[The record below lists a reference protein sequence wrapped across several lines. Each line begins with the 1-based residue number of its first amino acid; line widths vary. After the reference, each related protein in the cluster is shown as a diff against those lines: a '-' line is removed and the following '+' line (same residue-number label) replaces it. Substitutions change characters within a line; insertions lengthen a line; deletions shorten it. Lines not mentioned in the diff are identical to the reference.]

1 MYLATFSL
9 PNAPWVPWVGT
20 LILLLFLLC
29 LPRLLGIV
37 YIPHTQVGIIEKI
50 WSGKGSLR
58 EGQIIARNGEAG
70 FQARFLR
77 GGIHFG
83 LYPWQY
89 RIHKEPLVVVAEGKM
104 AYVYARDGIPLEPTQ
119 TLGKNVDSNH
129 FQDAVKFLESGG
141 QRGRQRGILREG
153 VYAINLALFVV
164 ISDERVFSG
173 PVREAAERYE
183 SWKAQLA
190 SIRAFDPVVIGSGLG
205 GQGHIRSNFGDGIAS
220 EAGSRQPQ
228 AVATP
233 DFDPNIDTIGVVS
246 IQDGPTIGSGEI
258 IAPEVKGPNGGRD
271 HNYFQDPEAFLE
283 LGGRRGKQLQVLTD
297 GTFFINRWFG
307 TVEIKAKTLI
317 PIGYVG
323 VVVSYHGMAGS
334 DTTGEAFRY
343 GEQVE
348 AGHRGVWRSALA
360 PGKYALNPYAVK
372 VELVPTI
379 NFVLRWISGQTEAHR
394 YDEDLTSIDLITA
407 DGYEP
412 RLPLSLVLHIDYQ
425 KAPSVVQ
432 RFGDVKRLITQTLDP
447 ILTAYFRDVA
457 QTSHM
462 LDLLTK
468 REEIQKEAT
477 EQLGERFRKYDINV
491 VAVLIG
497 RPESREVGPGQ
508 ADPIET
514 LFDQLRMRRLADE
527 QRATFIKQEEAAQ
540 QQVMLN
546 QARAKAERQT
556 ELTQSAIAVDIA
568 ANRGQ
573 AQFAEA
579 EQLAKKQVT
588 LAQGEARAKELIG
601 KGESS
606 RIAQVGLAEAA
617 VTLQKV
623 GAYRDP
629 RLYALNVFADQF
641 SKSVQPLVP
650 NRLFI
655 GGAGGKAGEGPAGG
669 NVLETLLSLILSEK
683 AGINIEE
690 SEKTS
695 KPLEEFIRQFTASA
709 SADGG
714 RQTKKTSATPETPS
728 AADTGKR
735 PT

>member
-1 MYLATFSL
+1 MNFIALSL
-9 PNAPWVPWVGT
+9 PHAAQLVWWVGGAAT
-20 LILLLFLLC
+20 LILLMC

-50 WSGKGSLR
+50 WSSKGSLR

-89 RIHKEPLVVVAEGKM
+89 RIHREPLVVVAEGKM
-104 AYVYARDGIPLEPTQ
+104 AYVYARDGIPLEPIQ
-119 TLGKNVDSNH
+119 TLGRNVDSNH
-129 FQDAVKFLESGG
+129 FQDAIAFLEAGG

-153 VYAINLALFVV
+153 VYAINVALFVV
-164 ISDERVFSG
+164 ITEERVFSG
-173 PVREAAERYE
+173 AVRESADKYE
-183 SWKAQLA
+183 LWKAQLLGL
-190 SIRAFDPVVIGSGLG
+190 RAFDPIVIGSG
-205 GQGHIRSNFGDGIAS
+205 GQSHVRGIAESSAS
-220 EAGSRQPQ
+220 EAGAPPSL
-228 AVATP
+228 AAMP
-233 DFDPNIDTIGVVS
+233 DFNPNIDTIGVVS

-258 IAPEVKGPNGGRD
+258 IAPEIKAADGKD
-271 HNYFQDPEAFLE
+271 HNYFQDPEAFLQ
-283 LGGRRGKQLQVLTD
+283 LGGKRGKQLQVLTD

-323 VVVSYHGMAGS
+323 VVVSYYGAAGD
-334 DTTGEAFRY
+334 DTTGESFRY

-348 AGHRGVWRSALA
+348 AGHRGVWRSALT

-379 NFVLRWISGQTEAHR
+379 NFVLRWISGQTEAHH

-468 REEIQKEAT
+468 REEIQKRAT
-477 EQLGERFRKYDINV
+477 EELGERFKRYDINV

-497 RPESREVGPGQ
+497 RPESRETPAGQ

-527 QRATFIKQEEAAQ
+527 QRATYAKQEEAAQ
-540 QQVMLN
+540 QQVALN
-546 QARAKAERQT
+546 QAKAKAERQT

-568 ANRGQ
+568 KNRGQ
-573 AQFAEA
+573 AEFAEA
-579 EQLAKKQVT
+579 EQLAKKQIA
-588 LAQGEARAKELIG
+588 LAEGEARSKELIG

-606 RIAQVGLAEAA
+606 RTAQIGLAEAA

-623 GAYRDP
+623 NAYRDP
-629 RLYALNVFADQF
+629 RLYALNVFANEF

-650 NRLFI
+650 SRLFI
-655 GGAGGKAGEGPAGG
+655 SNRGGAGGDGEGQGSG
-669 NVLETLLSLILSEK
+669 SVLETLLSLILSEK
-683 AGINIEE
+683 AGINV
-690 SEKTS
+690 SQNTANS
-695 KPLEEFIRQFTASA
+695 KPLEEFIQQFTGKISPNGNPDRK
-709 SADGG
+709 SSEE
-714 RQTKKTSATPETPS
+714 KTATGS
-728 AADTGKR
+728 R
-735 PT
+735 

>member
-1 MYLATFSL
+1 MNSIAILTAVPLAT
-9 PNAPWVPWVGT
+9 WVKV
-20 LILLLFLLC
+20 LVILAFLLV

-37 YIPHTQVGIIEKI
+37 YIPHTHVGIIEKL
-50 WSGKGSLR
+50 WSSRGSLC
-58 EGQIIARNGEAG
+58 EGQIIARKGEAG
-70 FQARFLR
+70 LQARFLR

-104 AYVYARDGIPLEPTQ
+104 AYVYARDGVPLEPIQ
-119 TLGKNVDSNH
+119 TLGRNVESNH
-129 FQDAVKFLESGG
+129 FQDAIRFLEAQG

-153 VYAINLALFVV
+153 VYAINLGLFVV
-164 ISDERVFSG
+164 ITEERVFSG
-173 PVREAAERYE
+173 PVRESLDRYE

-190 SIRAFDPVVIGSGLG
+190 SMRAFDPVVIGTGAG
-205 GQGHIRSNFGDGIAS
+205 GQSHLRVNVVAAIAS
-220 EAGSRQPQ
+220 GVD
-228 AVATP
+228 VAPSLDKNTTE
-233 DFDPNIDTIGVVS
+233 FDPNVDTIGVVS

-258 IAPEVKGPNGGRD
+258 IAPEVKASAGKD
-271 HNYFQDPEAFLE
+271 HNYFQDPEVFLE

-307 TVEIKAKTLI
+307 SVEIKAKTLI

-323 VVVSYHGMAGS
+323 VVVSYHGAVGD
-334 DTTGEAFRY
+334 DTTGESFRY

-379 NFVLRWISGQTEAHR
+379 NFVLRWISGKTEAHR

-468 REEIQKEAT
+468 REEIQKRAT
-477 EQLGERFRKYDINV
+477 EELGARFTRYDINV

-497 RPESREVGPGQ
+497 RPESREIAAGQ

-527 QRATFIKQEEAAQ
+527 QRATYATQEAAAK
-540 QQVMLN
+540 QQVALN
-546 QARAKAERQT
+546 QAKAKAERQT
-556 ELTQSAIAVDIA
+556 ELTQSAIAVEIA

-573 AQFAEA
+573 AEFAEA

-588 LAQGEARAKELIG
+588 LAEGEARSKELIG

-650 NRLFI
+650 SRLFI
-655 GGAGGKAGEGPAGG
+655 NNGGGGSGESQGVGG
-669 NVLETLLSLILSEK
+669 GSVLETLLSLILSEK
-683 AGINIEE
+683 AGINTREDAA
-690 SEKTS
+690 SS
-695 KPLEEFIRQFTASA
+695 KPLEEFMRQFAHRGNGDPVSKERSA
-709 SADGG
+709 S
-714 RQTKKTSATPETPS
+714 PEKP
-728 AADTGKR
+728 DTGSR
-735 PT
+735 

>member
-1 MYLATFSL
+1 MNFIALGFAL
-9 PNAPWVPWVGT
+9 PAALHNPWLHGAALVV
-20 LILLLFLLC
+20 LLLC

-50 WSGKGSLR
+50 WSSKGSLR

-70 FQARFLR
+70 YQAKFLR

-104 AYVYARDGIPLEPTQ
+104 AYVYARDGIPLEPIQ
-119 TLGKNVDSNH
+119 TLGRTVDSNH
-129 FQDAVKFLESGG
+129 FQDAFRFLEAHG

-153 VYAINLALFVV
+153 
-164 ISDERVFSG
+164 
-173 PVREAAERYE
+173 
-183 SWKAQLA
+183 
-190 SIRAFDPVVIGSGLG
+190 GSTPSLT
-205 GQGHIRSNFGDGIAS
+205 A
-220 EAGSRQPQ
+220 
-228 AVATP
+228 ATP
-233 DFDPNIDTIGVVS
+233 DFNPNVDTIGVVS

-258 IAPEVKGPNGGRD
+258 IAPEARAIDGKD
-271 HNYFQDPEAFLE
+271 HNYFQDPEAFLQ
-283 LGGRRGKQLQVLTD
+283 LGGKRGKQLQVLTD

-323 VVVSYHGMAGS
+323 VVVSYHGAAGD
-334 DTTGEAFRY
+334 DTTGESFRY

-348 AGHRGVWRSALA
+348 SGHRGVWRSALA

-379 NFVLRWISGQTEAHR
+379 NFVLRWISGQTEAHH

-468 REEIQKEAT
+468 RQEIQKRAT
-477 EQLGERFRKYDINV
+477 EELGERFKRYDINV

-497 RPESREVGPGQ
+497 RPESRENVAAGK

-527 QRATFIKQEEAAQ
+527 QRATYAKQQEAAQ
-540 QQVMLN
+540 QQIALN
-546 QARAKAERQT
+546 EAEAKAERQT
-556 ELTQSAIAVDIA
+556 ELTQSAIAVEIA

-579 EQLAKKQVT
+579 EQLAKKQVA
-588 LAQGEARAKELIG
+588 LAEGEARAKALIG

-629 RLYALNVFADQF
+629 RLYALNVFAEQF
-641 SKSVQPLVP
+641 SHSVQPLVP

-655 GGAGGKAGEGPAGG
+655 NNAGGKDGEGQPGGG

-683 AGINIEE
+683 AGINI
-690 SEKTS
+690 SGDASTS
-695 KPLEEFIRQFTASA
+695 RPLEDFIRKFTGNGGQSDRGQAKQETAS
-709 SADGG
+709 
-714 RQTKKTSATPETPS
+714 TAT
-728 AADTGKR
+728 AGKR
-735 PT
+735 DNSG

>member
-1 MYLATFSL
+1 MNHLALSL
-9 PNAPWVPWVGT
+9 PEAPWVLLVGG
-20 LILLLFLLC
+20 LAVLVVLVC

-37 YIPHTQVGIIEKI
+37 YIPHTHVGIIEKI
-50 WSGKGSLR
+50 WSSKGSLR

-89 RIHKEPLVVVAEGKM
+89 RIHKEPLVVVGEGKM
-104 AYVYARDGIPLEPTQ
+104 AYVYARDGVPLEPIQ
-119 TLGKNVDSNH
+119 TLGRTVDSNH
-129 FQDAVKFLESGG
+129 FQDAVRFLEAQG

-164 ISDERVFSG
+164 ITEDRVFAG
-173 PVREAAERYE
+173 PVKESADQYE

-190 SIRAFDPVVIGSGLG
+190 GLRAFDSVVIGAGQSRFTAHLG
-205 GQGHIRSNFGDGIAS
+205 DTSAT
-220 EAGSRQPQ
+220 EAGSPPSL
-228 AVATP
+228 AAASP
-233 DFDPNIDTIGVVS
+233 DFNPSTDTIGVVS

-258 IAPEVKGPNGGRD
+258 IAPEVKATGGLD
-271 HNYFQDPEAFLE
+271 HNYFQDPEAFLQ
-283 LGGRRGKQLQVLTD
+283 LGGKRGKQLQVLTD

-323 VVVSYHGMAGS
+323 VVVSYHGAAGD
-334 DTTGEAFRY
+334 DTTGESFRY

-348 AGHRGVWRSALA
+348 PGQRGVWRSALT

-379 NFVLRWISGQTEAHR
+379 NFVLRWVSGQTEAHH

-468 REEIQKEAT
+468 REEIQRHAT
-477 EQLGERFRKYDINV
+477 EELGARFQKYDINL

-497 RPESREVGPGQ
+497 RPESREIAAGH

-527 QRATFIKQEEAAQ
+527 QRATYAKQEEAAQ
-540 QQVMLN
+540 QQVALN
-546 QARAKAERQT
+546 EAKAKAERQT
-556 ELTQSAIAVDIA
+556 ELTQSAIAVEIA
-568 ANRGQ
+568 ANRGE

-579 EQLAKKQVT
+579 EQLAKKQVM
-588 LAQGEARAKELIG
+588 LAEGEARSKELIG

-606 RIAQVGLAEAA
+606 RIAQVGLAEAP

-629 RLYALNVFADQF
+629 RLYALNVFADRF
-641 SKSVQPLVP
+641 SQSVQPLVP
-650 NRLFI
+650 SRLFI
-655 GGAGGKAGEGPAGG
+655 SSGAGSKPGEPQGTGS
-669 NVLETLLSLILSEK
+669 VLETLLSLILSEK
-683 AGINIEE
+683 AGINIQENN
-690 SEKTS
+690 SSS
-695 KPLEEFIRQFTASA
+695 KPLEDFLRQFTGS
-709 SADGG
+709 SGNGDPL
-714 RQTKKTSATPETPS
+714 KKGTSATLHT
-728 AADTGKR
+728 AASKSR
-735 PT
+735 

>member
-1 MYLATFSL
+1 MNFIALGFALAAALHS
-9 PNAPWVPWVGT
+9 PWLHGAALVV
-20 LILLLFLLC
+20 LLLC

-50 WSGKGSLR
+50 WSSKGSLR

-70 FQARFLR
+70 YQARFLR

-104 AYVYARDGIPLEPTQ
+104 AYVYARDGVPLEPIQ
-119 TLGKNVDSNH
+119 TLGRTVDSNH
-129 FQDAVKFLESGG
+129 FQNAFRFLEAQG

-164 ISDERVFSG
+164 ITEERVFSG
-173 PVREAAERYE
+173 PVRESADRYE

-190 SIRAFDPVVIGSGLG
+190 SLRAFDPVVIGSGG
-205 GQGHIRSNFGDGIAS
+205 RRHFQANIGDTSAS
-220 EAGSRQPQ
+220 EAGAPPSLVDKIPE
-228 AVATP
+228 
-233 DFDPNIDTIGVVS
+233 FNPNVDTIGVVS

-258 IAPEVKGPNGGRD
+258 IAPEIKAADSKD
-271 HNYFQDPEAFLE
+271 HNYFQDPEAFLQ
-283 LGGRRGKQLQVLTD
+283 LGGKRGKQLQVLTD

-323 VVVSYHGMAGS
+323 VVVSYHGAAGD
-334 DTTGEAFRY
+334 DTTGESFRY

-379 NFVLRWISGQTEAHR
+379 NFVLRWISGQTEAHH

-468 REEIQKEAT
+468 REEIQKRAT
-477 EQLGERFRKYDINV
+477 EELGERFKKYDINV

-497 RPESREVGPGQ
+497 RPESRENAAGQ

-527 QRATFIKQEEAAQ
+527 QRATFAKQEEAAQ
-540 QQVMLN
+540 QQVALN
-546 QARAKAERQT
+546 QAKAKAERQT

-568 ANRGQ
+568 KNRGQ
-573 AQFAEA
+573 AAFAEA

-588 LAQGEARAKELIG
+588 LAEGEARAKELIG

-623 GAYRDP
+623 NAYRDP

-650 NRLFI
+650 SRLFI
-655 GGAGGKAGEGPAGG
+655 SNARGTSGDGQGGGS
-669 NVLETLLSLILSEK
+669 VLETLLNLILSEK
-683 AGINIEE
+683 AGINVQENPA
-690 SEKTS
+690 SS
-695 KPLEEFIRQFTASA
+695 KLLEDFIQQFT
-709 SADGG
+709 G
-714 RQTKKTSATPETPS
+714 RRSPNGDPLRKDREEK
-728 AADTGKR
+728 
-735 PT
+735 

>member
-1 MYLATFSL
+1 MHLALFSL
-9 PNAPWVPWVGT
+9 PDAPWFPWLAAV
-20 LILLLFLLC
+20 IVILFLLV

-50 WSGKGSLR
+50 WSRKGSLR

-89 RIHKEPLVVVAEGKM
+89 RIHKEPLVIVAEGKM
-104 AYVYARDGIPLEPTQ
+104 AYVYARDGVPLEPTQ

-129 FQDAVKFLESGG
+129 FQDAVKFLESCG

-153 VYAINLALFVV
+153 VYAINLSLFVV
-164 ISDERVFSG
+164 ISDERVFCG
-173 PVREAAERYE
+173 PVKEAADRYE

-190 SIRAFDPVVIGSGLG
+190 SIRAFDPVVIGSAAG
-205 GQGHIRSNFGDGIAS
+205 GQGHFRSNLVDSTAS
-220 EAGSRQPQ
+220 EAGSKQPL

-258 IAPEVKGPNGGRD
+258 IAPEVKAPDGKRD

-323 VVVSYHGMAGS
+323 VVVSYHGLAGS

-468 REEIQKEAT
+468 REEIQKRAT
-477 EQLGERFRKYDINV
+477 EQLGERFQRYDINV

-497 RPESREVGPGQ
+497 RPESREVAEGK

-546 QARAKAERQT
+546 QAQAKAQRQT
-556 ELTQSAIAVDIA
+556 ELT
-568 ANRGQ
+568 R
-573 AQFAEA
+573 
-579 EQLAKKQVT
+579 
-588 LAQGEARAKELIG
+588 R
-601 KGESS
+601 
-606 RIAQVGLAEAA
+606 
-617 VTLQKV
+617 
-623 GAYRDP
+623 
-629 RLYALNVFADQF
+629 
-641 SKSVQPLVP
+641 
-650 NRLFI
+650 
-655 GGAGGKAGEGPAGG
+655 
-669 NVLETLLSLILSEK
+669 
-683 AGINIEE
+683 
-690 SEKTS
+690 
-695 KPLEEFIRQFTASA
+695 SA
-709 SADGG
+709 SEGIDRKG
-714 RQTKKTSATPETPS
+714 RIVPHCASWF
-728 AADTGKR
+728 G
-735 PT
+735 

>member
-1 MYLATFSL
+1 MNFIALLALSL
-9 PNAPWVPWVGT
+9 PQTPWVLWAGGFT
-20 LILLLFLLC
+20 LVVLLLC

-50 WSGKGSLR
+50 WSSKGSLR

-104 AYVYARDGIPLEPTQ
+104 AYVYARDGVPLEPIQ
-119 TLGKNVDSNH
+119 TLGRTVDSNH
-129 FQDAVKFLESGG
+129 FQDAGRFLEAQG

-153 VYAINLALFVV
+153 VYAINLALFV
-164 ISDERVFSG
+164 IITEERVFSG
-173 PVREAAERYE
+173 PVKESADRYE
-183 SWKAQLA
+183 SWKAQLGA
-190 SIRAFDPVVIGSGLG
+190 LRAFDPVVIGAA
-205 GQGHIRSNFGDGIAS
+205 GQPHFKANIAITSAS
-220 EAGSRQPQ
+220 EAGSAPSL
-228 AVATP
+228 AETP
-233 DFDPNIDTIGVVS
+233 EFNPSIDTIGVVS

-258 IAPEVKGPNGGRD
+258 IAPEVKAVDGKD
-271 HNYFQDPEAFLE
+271 HNYFQDPEAFLQ
-283 LGGRRGKQLQVLTD
+283 LGGKRGKQLQVLTD

-307 TVEIKAKTLI
+307 TVDIKAKTLI

-323 VVVSYHGMAGS
+323 VVVSYHGAAGD
-334 DTTGEAFRY
+334 DTTGETFRY

-348 AGHRGVWRSALA
+348 CGHRGVWRSALT

-468 REEIQKEAT
+468 REEIQKRAT
-477 EQLGERFRKYDINV
+477 EELGERFKRYDINV

-497 RPESREVGPGQ
+497 RPESRAVAAGQ

-527 QRATFIKQEEAAQ
+527 QRATYAKQEEAAQ
-540 QQVMLN
+540 QQVALN
-546 QARAKAERQT
+546 EAKAKAERQT
-556 ELTQSAIAVDIA
+556 ELTQSAIAVAIA

-573 AQFAEA
+573 AEFAEA
-579 EQLAKKQVT
+579 EQLAKKQIT
-588 LAQGEARAKELIG
+588 LAQGEARSKELIG

-650 NRLFI
+650 SRLFI
-655 GGAGGKAGEGPAGG
+655 SNAGGKQDEGQPNGTG
-669 NVLETLLSLILSEK
+669 SVLETLLSLILSEK
-683 AGINIEE
+683 AGINIQE
-690 SEKTS
+690 SSASST
-695 KPLEEFIRQFTASA
+695 PLEDFIRQFTSGGSAGNGEAS
-709 SADGG
+709 
-714 RQTKKTSATPETPS
+714 TKAEPRRAEKETATS
-728 AADTGKR
+728 R
-735 PT
+735 

>member
-1 MYLATFSL
+1 MISIALSL
-9 PNAPWVPWVGT
+9 PSAPWVLWLGGIAVVV
-20 LILLLFLLC
+20 LLLC

-58 EGQIIARNGEAG
+58 EGQIVARNGEAG
-70 FQARFLR
+70 YQAKFLR

-89 RIHKEPLVVVAEGKM
+89 RIHKEPLVSVAEGKM
-104 AYVYARDGIPLEPTQ
+104 AYVYARDGVPLEPIQ
-119 TLGKNVDSNH
+119 TLGRTVDSNH
-129 FQDAVKFLESGG
+129 FQDAFRFLEAQG

-164 ISDERVFSG
+164 ITEDRVFSG
-173 PVREAAERYE
+173 PVRESADRYE

-190 SIRAFDPVVIGSGLG
+190 SLRGFDPVVIGAG
-205 GQGHIRSNFGDGIAS
+205 GQSHFKANIADTSAS
-220 EAGSRQPQ
+220 EAGS
-228 AVATP
+228 TP
-233 DFDPNIDTIGVVS
+233 SLVEKMPEFNPNVDTIGVVS
-246 IQDGPTIGSGEI
+246 IQDGPTIASGEI
-258 IAPEVKGPNGGRD
+258 IAPEVKAIDGKD
-271 HNYFQDPEAFLE
+271 HNYFQDPEAFLQ
-283 LGGRRGKQLQVLTD
+283 LGGKRGKQLQVLTD

-323 VVVSYHGMAGS
+323 VVVSYHGAAGD
-334 DTTGEAFRY
+334 DTTGETFRY

-468 REEIQKEAT
+468 REEIQKRAT
-477 EQLGERFRKYDINV
+477 GELGERFKLYDINV

-497 RPESREVGPGQ
+497 RPESREIAAGQ

-527 QRATFIKQEEAAQ
+527 QRATYAKQEEAAK
-540 QQVMLN
+540 QQVTLN
-546 QARAKAERQT
+546 EAKAKAERQT
-556 ELTQSAIAVDIA
+556 ELTQSAIAVEIA

-573 AQFAEA
+573 AEFAEA
-579 EQLAKKQVT
+579 EQLAKKQIT

-601 KGESS
+601 RGESS

-650 NRLFI
+650 SRLFI
-655 GGAGGKAGEGPAGG
+655 SNAGGKSGEGEPSGTG
-669 NVLETLLSLILSEK
+669 SVLETLLSLILSEK
-683 AGINIEE
+683 AGINIQDDT
-690 SEKTS
+690 SSS
-695 KPLEEFIRQFTASA
+695 KPLEDFIRQFTAGSSA
-709 SADGG
+709 GNGEPSRKA
-714 RQTKKTSATPETPS
+714 ATEVAAKGTP
-728 AADTGKR
+728 GPR
-735 PT
+735 

>member
-1 MYLATFSL
+1 MNTIALL
-9 PNAPWVPWVGT
+9 PADAPWLIWVGVLAIVVF
-20 LILLLFLLC
+20 LIC
-29 LPRLLGIV
+29 LPRLLGVV
-37 YIPHTQVGIIEKI
+37 YIPYTHVGIIEKI
-50 WSGKGSLR
+50 WSSKGSLR

-70 FQARFLR
+70 LQAKFLR

-104 AYVYARDGIPLEPTQ
+104 AYIYARDGVPLEPVQ
-119 TLGKNVDSNH
+119 TLGRNVDSNH
-129 FQDAVKFLESGG
+129 FQDALRFLEAQG

-153 VYAINLALFVV
+153 VYAINVGLFVV
-164 ISDERVFSG
+164 ITEDRVFSG
-173 PVREAAERYE
+173 PVREAIDRYA

-190 SIRAFDPVVIGSGLG
+190 SMRAFDPVVIGTGAG
-205 GQGHIRSNFGDGIAS
+205 GQNHARPFLADSSVS
-220 EAGSRQPQ
+220 EVGAPSSL
-228 AVATP
+228 AEEMAE
-233 DFDPNIDTIGVVS
+233 FDPNVDTIGVVS

-258 IAPEVKGPNGGRD
+258 IAPEVKAVAGRD
-271 HNYFQDPEAFLE
+271 HNYFQDPEVFLE

-323 VVVSYHGMAGS
+323 VVVSYHGAPGD
-334 DTTGEAFRY
+334 DTTGESFRY

-348 AGHRGVWRSALA
+348 TGHRGVWRSALA

-379 NFVLRWISGQTEAHR
+379 NFVLRWISGQTEAHH

-457 QTSHM
+457 QTSNM

-468 REEIQKEAT
+468 REEIQKRAT
-477 EQLGERFRKYDINV
+477 DELGTRFTRYDINV

-497 RPESREVGPGQ
+497 RPESREIAPGQ

-527 QRATFIKQEEAAQ
+527 QRATYAIQEKAAK
-540 QQVMLN
+540 QQVELN
-546 QARAKAERQT
+546 QAKAKAERQT
-556 ELTQSAIAVDIA
+556 ELTQSAIAVEIA

-573 AQFAEA
+573 AEFAEA
-579 EQLAKKQVT
+579 EQLAKKQVA
-588 LAQGEARAKELIG
+588 LAEGEARSKELIG

-650 NRLFI
+650 SRLFI
-655 GGAGGKAGEGPAGG
+655 SNGGGRSGEDSGAGGGS
-669 NVLETLLSLILSEK
+669 VLETLLTLILSEK
-683 AGINIEE
+683 AGINTRED
-690 SEKTS
+690 SASS
-695 KPLEEFIRQFTASA
+695 KPLEDFIRQFASRGNGDLSSKERPASAEKAATAS
-709 SADGG
+709 
-714 RQTKKTSATPETPS
+714 R
-728 AADTGKR
+728 
-735 PT
+735 

>member
-1 MYLATFSL
+1 MNTIALL
-9 PNAPWVPWVGT
+9 PVEAPWMIWAGALAIVA
-20 LILLLFLLC
+20 LLLC
-29 LPRLLGIV
+29 LPRLLGVV
-37 YIPHTQVGIIEKI
+37 YIPYTHVGIIEKI
-50 WSGKGSLR
+50 WSSKGSLR

-70 FQARFLR
+70 LQARFLR

-104 AYVYARDGIPLEPTQ
+104 AYIYARDGVPLEPVQ
-119 TLGKNVDSNH
+119 TLGRNVDSNH
-129 FQDAVKFLESGG
+129 FQDALRFLEAQG

-153 VYAINLALFVV
+153 VYAINLGLFVV
-164 ISDERVFSG
+164 ITEDRVFSG
-173 PVREAAERYE
+173 PVREAIDRYA

-190 SIRAFDPVVIGSGLG
+190 SMRAFDPVVIGTGAG
-205 GQGHIRSNFGDGIAS
+205 GQSRFRAGIADSSAS
-220 EAGSRQPQ
+220 EAGAPSALGEERPE
-228 AVATP
+228 
-233 DFDPNIDTIGVVS
+233 FDPNVDTIGVVS

-258 IAPEVKGPNGGRD
+258 IAPEVKAVAGRD
-271 HNYFQDPEAFLE
+271 HNYFQDPEMFLE

-323 VVVSYHGMAGS
+323 VVVSYHGAPGD
-334 DTTGEAFRY
+334 DTTGESFRY

-348 AGHRGVWRSALA
+348 TGHRGVWRSALA

-379 NFVLRWISGQTEAHR
+379 NFVLRWISGQTEAHH

-457 QTSHM
+457 QTSNM

-468 REEIQKEAT
+468 REEIQKRAT
-477 EQLGERFRKYDINV
+477 DELGTRFTRYDINV

-497 RPESREVGPGQ
+497 RPESREIAAGQ

-527 QRATFIKQEEAAQ
+527 QRVTYATQEEAAK
-540 QQVMLN
+540 QQVALN
-546 QARAKAERQT
+546 QAKAKAERQT
-556 ELTQSAIAVDIA
+556 ELTQSAIAVEIA

-573 AQFAEA
+573 AEFAEA

-588 LAQGEARAKELIG
+588 LAEGEARSKELIG

-650 NRLFI
+650 SRLFI
-655 GGAGGKAGEGPAGG
+655 SHAGGRSGEDSGAGGGS
-669 NVLETLLSLILSEK
+669 VLETLLTLILSEK
-683 AGINIEE
+683 AGINTREDTA
-690 SEKTS
+690 SS
-695 KPLEEFIRQFTASA
+695 KPLEDFIRQFASRGGNGDLSPKERPASA
-709 SADGG
+709 
-714 RQTKKTSATPETPS
+714 KKAATDS
-728 AADTGKR
+728 R
-735 PT
+735 

>member
-1 MYLATFSL
+1 MNFIALGFAL
-9 PNAPWVPWVGT
+9 QDALHNPWLHGAVLVV
-20 LILLLFLLC
+20 LVLC

-37 YIPHTQVGIIEKI
+37 YIPHTQVGVIEKI
-50 WSGKGSLR
+50 WSSKGSLR

-70 FQARFLR
+70 YQARFLR
-77 GGIHFG
+77 GGIHLG

-89 RIHKEPLVVVAEGKM
+89 RIHKEPLVVVAEGKI
-104 AYVYARDGIPLEPTQ
+104 AYIYARDGVPLEPVQ
-119 TLGKNVDSNH
+119 TLGRTVDSNH
-129 FQDAVKFLESGG
+129 FQDAIRFLEAHG

-164 ISDERVFSG
+164 ITEERVFSG
-173 PVREAAERYE
+173 PVRESADRYE

-190 SIRAFDPVVIGSGLG
+190 GLRAFDPVVIGA
-205 GQGHIRSNFGDGIAS
+205 GQSRFTAHLADTSAS
-220 EAGSRQPQ
+220 EAGSPPSL
-228 AVATP
+228 AAASP
-233 DFDPNIDTIGVVS
+233 DFNPSTDSIGVVS

-258 IAPEVKGPNGGRD
+258 IAPEVKPIPGSD
-271 HNYFQDPEAFLE
+271 HNYFQDPEAFLQ
-283 LGGRRGKQLQVLTD
+283 LGGKRGKQLQVLTD

-323 VVVSYHGMAGS
+323 VIVSYHGAAGD
-334 DTTGEAFRY
+334 DTTGDSFRY

-348 AGHRGVWRSALA
+348 SGHRGVWRSALA

-379 NFVLRWISGQTEAHR
+379 NFVLRWISGQTEAHH

-468 REEIQKEAT
+468 REEIQKRAT
-477 EQLGERFRKYDINV
+477 EELGERFKRYDINV

-497 RPESREVGPGQ
+497 RPESREIAAGQ

-514 LFDQLRMRRLADE
+514 LFDQLRMRRLAE
-527 QRATFIKQEEAAQ
+527 ETRAKYATQEAAAK
-540 QQVMLN
+540 QQVALN
-546 QARAKAERQT
+546 QAKAKAERQT
-556 ELTQSAIAVDIA
+556 ELTQSAIAVEIA

-573 AQFAEA
+573 AEFAEA

-588 LAQGEARAKELIG
+588 LAEGEAQAKELIG

-623 GAYRDP
+623 SAYRDP

-655 GGAGGKAGEGPAGG
+655 SNAGEGQSRGS
-669 NVLETLLSLILSEK
+669 VLETLLNLILSEK
-683 AGINIEE
+683 AGINLQENVG
-690 SEKTS
+690 SS
-695 KPLEEFIRQFTASA
+695 KSME
-709 SADGG
+709 
-714 RQTKKTSATPETPS
+714 
-728 AADTGKR
+728 
-735 PT
+735 

>member
-1 MYLATFSL
+1 MNFIALSL
-9 PNAPWVPWVGT
+9 PQTHWVLWLGGLSTV
-20 LILLLFLLC
+20 LFLFC

-50 WSGKGSLR
+50 WSSKGSLR

-70 FQARFLR
+70 YQAKFLR

-104 AYVYARDGIPLEPTQ
+104 AYVYARDGVPLEPIQ
-119 TLGKNVDSNH
+119 TLGRTVDSNH
-129 FQDAVKFLESGG
+129 FQDAVRFLEAHG

-164 ISDERVFSG
+164 ITEERVFSG
-173 PVREAAERYE
+173 PVRESADKYE
-183 SWKAQLA
+183 LWKAQLLA
-190 SIRAFDPVVIGSGLG
+190 LRAFYPVVIGSG
-205 GQGHIRSNFGDGIAS
+205 GQSHIRGIAESSAS
-220 EAGSRQPQ
+220 EAGAPPSL
-228 AVATP
+228 AAMP
-233 DFDPNIDTIGVVS
+233 DFNPNIDTIGVVS

-258 IAPEVKGPNGGRD
+258 IAPEVKAADGKD
-271 HNYFQDPEAFLE
+271 HNYFQDPEAFLA
-283 LGGRRGKQLQVLTD
+283 LGGNRGKQLQVLTD

-323 VVVSYHGMAGS
+323 VVVSYHGAAGD
-334 DTTGEAFRY
+334 DTTGETFRY

-379 NFVLRWISGQTEAHR
+379 NFVLRWISGQTEAHH

-468 REEIQKEAT
+468 REEIQRHAT
-477 EQLGERFRKYDINV
+477 EELGELFKRYDINV

-497 RPESREVGPGQ
+497 RPESREIAAGQ

-527 QRATFIKQEEAAQ
+527 QRETYAKQEEAAK
-540 QQVMLN
+540 QQVALN
-546 QARAKAERQT
+546 EAKAKAERQT
-556 ELTQSAIAVDIA
+556 ELTQSAIAVQIA
-568 ANRGQ
+568 KNRGQ

-579 EQLAKKQVT
+579 GQLAKKQVT
-588 LAQGEARAKELIG
+588 LAEGEARSKELIG
-601 KGESS
+601 KGECS

-623 GAYRDP
+623 SAFRDP
-629 RLYALNVFADQF
+629 RLYALNVFAGEF

-650 NRLFI
+650 SRLFI
-655 GGAGGKAGEGPAGG
+655 SNAGGTAVEGP
-669 NVLETLLSLILSEK
+669 
-683 AGINIEE
+683 
-690 SEKTS
+690 
-695 KPLEEFIRQFTASA
+695 
-709 SADGG
+709 
-714 RQTKKTSATPETPS
+714 
-728 AADTGKR
+728 
-735 PT
+735 

>member
-1 MYLATFSL
+1 MYNIALSL
-9 PNAPWVPWVGT
+9 PDAPWVPWVGG
-20 LILLLFLLC
+20 LLVIVFLFC

-37 YIPHTQVGIIEKI
+37 YIPHTQIGIIEKI
-50 WSGKGSLR
+50 WSSKGSLK

-70 FQARFLR
+70 FQSRYLR

-89 RIHKEPLVVVAEGKM
+89 RIHKEPLVVVGEGKM

-119 TLGKNVDSNH
+119 TLGRNVDSNH
-129 FQDAVKFLESGG
+129 FQDAAKFLESGG

-153 VYAINLALFVV
+153 VYAINVSLFVV

-173 PVREAAERYE
+173 PVREAADRYE
-183 SWKAQLA
+183 TWKAQLA
-190 SIRAFDPVVIGSGLG
+190 SIRAFDPVVIGSAAG
-205 GQGHIRSNFGDGIAS
+205 GQGHFRSTVADTSAS
-220 EAGSRQPQ
+220 EAGSKQPL
-228 AVATP
+228 AVAML
-233 DFDPNIDTIGVVS
+233 DFDPNVDTIGVVS
-246 IQDGPTIGSGEI
+246 IQDGPTIPSGEI
-258 IAPEVKGPNGGRD
+258 IAPEVKSEDGKRD

-323 VVVSYHGMAGS
+323 VVVSYHGMTGV
-334 DTTGEAFRY
+334 DTTGESFRY

-348 AGHRGVWRSALA
+348 TGHRGVWRSALA

-379 NFVLRWISGQTEAHR
+379 NFVLRWISGQSEEHH

-412 RLPLSLVLHIDYQ
+412 SLPLSLVLHIDYQ

-457 QTSHM
+457 QESHM

-477 EQLGERFRKYDINV
+477 KELGERFKNYDINV

-497 RPESREVGPGQ
+497 RPESREVAAGKP
-508 ADPIET
+508 DPIET
-514 LFDQLRMRRLADE
+514 LFDQLRIRRLADE
-527 QRATFIKQEEAAQ
+527 QRATYMKQEEAAQ

-546 QARAKAERQT
+546 QAQAKAQRQT
-556 ELTQSAIAVDIA
+556 ELTQSAIAIEIA

-573 AQFAEA
+573 AEFAEA

-588 LAQGEARAKELIG
+588 LAQGEARSKELIG

-641 SKSVQPLVP
+641 SKSTQPLVP
-650 NRLFI
+650 TRLFI
-655 GGAGGKAGEGPAGG
+655 SGAGGGKAGEPQGG
-669 NVLETLLSLILSEK
+669 GSVLETLLSLLLSEK
-683 AGINIEE
+683 AGINLQE
-690 SEKTS
+690 SSETS
-695 KPLEEFIRQFTASA
+695 RPLQDFIRQFTVAA
-709 SADGG
+709 ATDNGD
-714 RQTKKTSATPETPS
+714 QTKRAGTPS
-728 AADTGKR
+728 TPAKKTTA
-735 PT
+735 

>member
-1 MYLATFSL
+1 MNILALAL
-9 PNAPWVPWVGT
+9 PEAPWVLGVAGIAV
-20 LILLLFLLC
+20 LILLLC

-37 YIPHTQVGIIEKI
+37 YIPHTQVGVIEKI

-70 FQARFLR
+70 YQARFLR

-104 AYVYARDGIPLEPTQ
+104 AYVYARDGVPLEPVQ
-119 TLGKNVDSNH
+119 TLGRTVDSNH
-129 FQDAVKFLESGG
+129 FQDAVRFLEAQG

-153 VYAINLALFVV
+153 VYAVNLALFVV
-164 ISDERVFSG
+164 ITEERVFSG
-173 PVREAAERYE
+173 PVRESADRYE

-190 SIRAFDPVVIGSGLG
+190 SLHAFDPVVIGA
-205 GQGHIRSNFGDGIAS
+205 GQSRFIAHLADTSAS
-220 EAGSRQPQ
+220 EAGSPPSL
-228 AVATP
+228 AAASP
-233 DFDPNIDTIGVVS
+233 DFNPSTDTIGVVS

-258 IAPEVKGPNGGRD
+258 IAPEVKAIPGKD
-271 HNYFQDPEAFLE
+271 HNYFQDPEAFLQ
-283 LGGRRGKQLQVLTD
+283 LGGKRGKQLQVLTD

-323 VVVSYHGMAGS
+323 VVVSYHGAAGD
-334 DTTGEAFRY
+334 DTTGESFRY

-348 AGHRGVWRSALA
+348 PGQRGVWRSALT

-379 NFVLRWISGQTEAHR
+379 NFVLRWISGQTEAHH

-447 ILTAYFRDVA
+447 MLTAYFRDVA

-468 REEIQKEAT
+468 REEIQRHAT
-477 EQLGERFRKYDINV
+477 EELGARFQKYDINV

-497 RPESREVGPGQ
+497 RPESREIASGH

-527 QRATFIKQEEAAQ
+527 QRATYAKQQEAAQ
-540 QQVMLN
+540 QQVALN
-546 QARAKAERQT
+546 EAQAKAQRQT
-556 ELTQSAIAVDIA
+556 ELTQSAIAVEIA

-573 AQFAEA
+573 AEFAEA

-588 LAQGEARAKELIG
+588 LAEGEARSKELIG

-629 RLYALNVFADQF
+629 RLYALNVFADRF
-641 SKSVQPLVP
+641 SQSVQPLVP
-650 NRLFI
+650 SRLFI
-655 GGAGGKAGEGPAGG
+655 SSGNGSKSGEPQGSGS
-669 NVLETLLSLILSEK
+669 VLETLLSLILSEK
-683 AGINIEE
+683 AGINIQENAAG
-690 SEKTS
+690 S
-695 KPLEEFIRQFTASA
+695 KPLEDFIRQFTSGNGEASKTPASA
-709 SADGG
+709 E
-714 RQTKKTSATPETPS
+714 KAT
-728 AADTGKR
+728 TGSR
-735 PT
+735 

>member
-1 MYLATFSL
+1 MTYIALSL
-9 PNAPWVPWVGT
+9 STAPWTWWFGAIVVVW
-20 LILLLFLLC
+20 LLLC

-50 WSGKGSLR
+50 WSSKGSLQ

-77 GGIHFG
+77 GGIHLG

-89 RIHKEPLVVVAEGKM
+89 RIHKEPLVIVAEGKM
-104 AYVYARDGIPLEPTQ
+104 AYVYARDGVPLEPVQ
-119 TLGKNVDSNH
+119 TLGRNVECNH
-129 FQDAVKFLESGG
+129 FQDALEFLEAQG

-164 ISDERVFSG
+164 ITEERVFSG
-173 PVREAAERYE
+173 PVRESADRYE

-190 SIRAFDPVVIGSGLG
+190 GLRAFDPVVIGSGGPPHFLADLVDT
-205 GQGHIRSNFGDGIAS
+205 SAS
-220 EAGSRQPQ
+220 EAGSPPSL
-228 AVATP
+228 AAASP
-233 DFDPNIDTIGVVS
+233 GFDPNVDTIGVVS
-246 IQDGPTIGSGEI
+246 VHDGPTIASGEI
-258 IAPEVKGPNGGRD
+258 IAPEIKPTDGRD
-271 HNYFQDPEAFLE
+271 HNYFQDPEAFLQ
-283 LGGRRGKQLQVLTD
+283 LGGKRGKQLQVLTD

-307 TVEIKAKTLI
+307 TVELKAKTLI

-323 VVVSYHGMAGS
+323 VVVSYHGAAGD
-334 DTTGEAFRY
+334 DTTGETFRY

-348 AGHRGVWRSALA
+348 AGHRGVWRSALT

-468 REEIQKEAT
+468 REEIQRRAT
-477 EQLGERFRKYDINV
+477 QELGERFKLYDINV

-497 RPESREVGPGQ
+497 RPESRDTAPGT

-514 LFDQLRMRRLADE
+514 LFDQLRLRRLADE
-527 QRATFIKQEEAAQ
+527 QCATYAKQQEAAQ
-540 QQVMLN
+540 QQVALN
-546 QARAKAERQT
+546 EAKAKAERQT
-556 ELTQSAIAVDIA
+556 ELTQSGIAIEIA
-568 ANRGQ
+568 KNRGQ
-573 AQFAEA
+573 AEFAEA
-579 EQLAKKQVT
+579 EQLARKQVT
-588 LAQGEARAKELIG
+588 LAEGEARSKELIG

-655 GGAGGKAGEGPAGG
+655 SNAGGKTGEDQLNGTGS
-669 NVLETLLSLILSEK
+669 VLETLLSLILSEK
-683 AGINIEE
+683 AGINLQENAA
-690 SEKTS
+690 SS
-695 KPLEEFIRQFTASA
+695 KPLEDYIRQFTGTRRNGDTHEKPPSTPAE
-709 SADGG
+709 
-714 RQTKKTSATPETPS
+714 KEATQS
-728 AADTGKR
+728 R
-735 PT
+735 

>member
-1 MYLATFSL
+1 MTNLAFSL
-9 PNAPWVPWVGT
+9 TETSTMALCIGGLALVV
-20 LILLLFLLC
+20 FLLC

-50 WSGKGSLR
+50 WSSKGSLR

-89 RIHKEPLVVVAEGKM
+89 RIHKEALVVVGEGKM
-104 AYVYARDGIPLEPTQ
+104 AYVYARDGVPLEPIQ
-119 TLGKNVDSNH
+119 TLGRNVESNH
-129 FQDAVKFLESGG
+129 FQDAMSFLEARG

-164 ISDERVFSG
+164 ITEERVFSG
-173 PVREAAERYE
+173 PVRESADRYE

-190 SIRAFDPVVIGSGLG
+190 SMRAFDPVVIGAG
-205 GQGHIRSNFGDGIAS
+205 GQSHFRANLADTSAS
-220 EAGSRQPQ
+220 EAGS
-228 AVATP
+228 TP
-233 DFDPNIDTIGVVS
+233 SLAEKMPEFNPNIDTIGVVS

-258 IAPEVKGPNGGRD
+258 IAPEVKAAGGHD

-283 LGGRRGKQLQVLTD
+283 LGGKRGKQLQVLTD

-323 VVVSYHGMAGS
+323 VVVSYHGAAGD
-334 DTTGEAFRY
+334 DTTGESFRY

-379 NFVLRWISGQTEAHR
+379 NFVLRWISGITEAHH

-468 REEIQKEAT
+468 REEIQKRAT
-477 EQLGERFRKYDINV
+477 EELGERFKRYDINV

-497 RPESREVGPGQ
+497 RPESREIA

-527 QRATFIKQEEAAQ
+527 QRATFAKQEEAAQ
-540 QQVMLN
+540 QQVALN
-546 QARAKAERQT
+546 QAKAKAERQT
-556 ELTQSAIAVDIA
+556 ELTQSAIAVEIA

-588 LAQGEARAKELIG
+588 LAEGEARAKELIG

-650 NRLFI
+650 SRLFI
-655 GGAGGKAGEGPAGG
+655 SNTGKAGEGQTGG
-669 NVLETLLSLILSEK
+669 SVLETFLSLLLSEK
-683 AGINIEE
+683 AGINVQENAG
-690 SEKTS
+690 SA
-695 KPLEEFIRQFTASA
+695 KPLEEFLRQFT
-709 SADGG
+709 GT
-714 RQTKKTSATPETPS
+714 RS
-728 AADTGKR
+728 AANGDTGRKTATAEPEAASTSSR
-735 PT
+735 

>member
-1 MYLATFSL
+1 MNFIALSVSQA
-9 PNAPWVPWVGT
+9 APWVWWVGSAAT
-20 LILLLFLLC
+20 LILLVC

-37 YIPHTQVGIIEKI
+37 YIPHIQVGIIEKI
-50 WSGKGSLR
+50 WSSKGSLR

-89 RIHKEPLVVVAEGKM
+89 RIHKERLVVVAEGKM
-104 AYVYARDGIPLEPTQ
+104 AYLYARDGIPLEPIQ
-119 TLGKNVDSNH
+119 TLGRNVASNH
-129 FQDAVKFLESGG
+129 FQDAITFLEAGG

-153 VYAINLALFVV
+153 VYAINLALFIV
-164 ISDERVFSG
+164 ITEEHVFSG
-173 PVREAAERYE
+173 PIRESADKYE
-183 SWKAQLA
+183 LWKAQLLA
-190 SIRAFDPVVIGSGLG
+190 LRAFDPIVIGSG
-205 GQGHIRSNFGDGIAS
+205 GQSHVRGIAESSAS
-220 EAGSRQPQ
+220 EAGAPPSL
-228 AVATP
+228 AAMP
-233 DFDPNIDTIGVVS
+233 DFNPNTDTIGVVS

-258 IAPEVKGPNGGRD
+258 IAPEIKAADGKD
-271 HNYFQDPEAFLE
+271 HNYFQDPEAFLQ
-283 LGGRRGKQLQVLTD
+283 LGGKRGKQLQVLTD

-323 VVVSYHGMAGS
+323 VVVSYHGA
-334 DTTGEAFRY
+334 A
-343 GEQVE
+343 
-348 AGHRGVWRSALA
+348 RSALA

-468 REEIQKEAT
+468 REEIQKRAT
-477 EQLGERFRKYDINV
+477 EELGERFKRYDINV

-497 RPESREVGPGQ
+497 RPESREIATGQ

-527 QRATFIKQEEAAQ
+527 QRATYAKQEEAAQ
-540 QQVMLN
+540 QQVALN
-546 QARAKAERQT
+546 QAKAKAERQT

-568 ANRGQ
+568 KNRGH
-573 AQFAEA
+573 AAFAEA
-579 EQLAKKQVT
+579 EQLAKKQIA
-588 LAQGEARAKELIG
+588 LAEGEARSKELIG

-606 RIAQVGLAEAA
+606 RIAQIGLAEAA

-623 GAYRDP
+623 NAYRDP
-629 RLYALNVFADQF
+629 RLYALNVFADEF

-650 NRLFI
+650 SRLFI
-655 GGAGGKAGEGPAGG
+655 SNRGGAGGDGEGQGTG
-669 NVLETLLSLILSEK
+669 SVLETLLSLILSEK
-683 AGINIEE
+683 AGINV
-690 SEKTS
+690 SENTASS
-695 KPLEEFIRQFTASA
+695 KPLEEFIQQFT
-709 SADGG
+709 G
-714 RQTKKTSATPETPS
+714 RTSPNGNPTRK
-728 AADTGKR
+728 AAPAAEAEVRRDK
-735 PT
+735 